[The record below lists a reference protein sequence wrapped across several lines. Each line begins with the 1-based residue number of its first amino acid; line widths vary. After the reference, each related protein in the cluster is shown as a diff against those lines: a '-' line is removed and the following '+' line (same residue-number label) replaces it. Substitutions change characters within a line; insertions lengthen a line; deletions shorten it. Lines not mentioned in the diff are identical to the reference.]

1 MKFYTTL
8 FLAIGC
14 LYTHSIM
21 AQDEN
26 TEAEST
32 SGKSAEVAKADPD
45 SSGVVKDRLSPT
57 STPVLLF
64 SDAEEEEN
72 KEKKKKKKKKRKKNV
87 YFGIKTKKTMIKHS
101 FRDQVTYQVFHI
113 TYKNQEVDPYIRD
126 IYWYDSKNKAIKNKN
141 FDPSKGYL
149 LHGPYE
155 RRIDDTVVE
164 TGMYFYGTKHGRWMT
179 YDAKNILLDKLHY
192 SRGWPKESRITYYNR
207 EEKKI
212 ERMTPIEYELKEGN
226 FYHFFQDGSLA
237 VSGEYHHGERVG
249 TWTEYWH
256 TPNHQLIRKREIKY
270 QDEPFTKN
278 HKPYI
283 RAEWD
288 KEGNLVYR
296 NDS

>member
-1 MKFYTTL
+1 MRFYPFLL
-8 FLAIGC
+8 FAIGFQWANIG
-14 LYTHSIM
+14 S
-21 AQDEN
+21 AQDESAVVREMP
-26 TEAEST
+26 TEET
-32 SGKSAEVAKADPD
+32 ETPKSDPD

-72 KEKKKKKKKKRKKNV
+72 KEKKKKKKKKKKKNV
-87 YFGIKTKKTMIKHS
+87 YFGDKTKKTMIKHS
-101 FRDQVTYQVFHI
+101 FRDQVTYQVFHV

-126 IYWYDSKNKAIKNKN
+126 IHWYDPKNKAIKNKN

-164 TGMYFYGTKHGRWMT
+164 TGMYYFGTKHGRWMSF
-179 YDAKNILLDKLHY
+179 DAKSVLLDKLHY
-192 SRGWPKESRITYYNR
+192 SKGWPKESRITYYNR
-207 EEKKI
+207 QERAI

-237 VSGEYHHGERVG
+237 VTGEYHHGERVG
-249 TWTEYWH
+249 TWTEYWN
-256 TPNHQLIRKREIKY
+256 TPNNQLIRKREIRY

-278 HKPYI
+278 FRPYI

-288 KEGNLVYR
+288 KEGNLIYR